1 MSRLLAATRTDARG
15 MFGDKAKLNPISHLL
30 GTAFG
35 WGGNPEE
42 AAIFDNVAPTNK
54 DGKKP

>member
-1 MSRLLAATRTDARG
+1 MSRLPAATRTDAKG
-15 MFGDKAKLNPISHLL
+15 MFGDKVKLNPISHLL
-30 GTAFG
+30 RTAFG

-42 AAIFDNVAPTNK
+42 AAIFDNVVPTNN